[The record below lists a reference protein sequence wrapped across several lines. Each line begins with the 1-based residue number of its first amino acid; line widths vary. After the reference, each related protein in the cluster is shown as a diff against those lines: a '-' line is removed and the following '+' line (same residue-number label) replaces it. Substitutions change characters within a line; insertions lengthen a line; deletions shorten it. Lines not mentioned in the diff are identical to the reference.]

1 MPKPDYSK
9 FESSRVN
16 LVEPSPIR
24 VMVSK
29 IAQKSRETRV
39 ISFAAGDPDPD
50 VIPRELYGE
59 LAKSVFEERKSV
71 IYSPTEGLPEL
82 REEIAS
88 FMRGYEGV
96 DARSED
102 IIVTFGGSQALDLIG
117 KLMFDPGDIVIVEN
131 PSYVNTLLVWKQYG
145 VKLIGVS
152 MDDEGMKTSELE
164 AVLKKLKAEK
174 KTPKLIYTIPTGQ
187 NPTGLTM
194 SMDRRKHLL
203 EIASQ
208 YDLLIVEDTAY
219 NHLVYEPVNVK
230 PIKSLDRE
238 DRVIYVGSFSKV
250 LGTGLRIGW
259 LHLPSELVEVF
270 KAAKGPSDMCA
281 PVPSQLLV
289 YKILKQGL
297 FKEIRDRAVRTY
309 KEKRDLMLQAIEKY
323 LPGIKH
329 THPIAGM
336 FVFLWLPPN
345 ISGWKL
351 AEELLEKRGVA
362 AIPGAP
368 FFTDESGLNTLRLNF
383 SMAPKDLI
391 EEGVKA
397 IAELLA

>member
-1 MPKPDYSK
+1 
-9 FESSRVN
+9 
-16 LVEPSPIR
+16 
-24 VMVSK
+24 
-29 IAQKSRETRV
+29 
-39 ISFAAGDPDPD
+39 
-50 VIPRELYGE
+50 
-59 LAKSVFEERKSV
+59 
-71 IYSPTEGLPEL
+71 
-82 REEIAS
+82 
-88 FMRGYEGV
+88 
-96 DARSED
+96 
-102 IIVTFGGSQALDLIG
+102 
-117 KLMFDPGDIVIVEN
+117 
-131 PSYVNTLLVWKQYG
+131 
-145 VKLIGVS
+145 
-152 MDDEGMKTSELE
+152 
-164 AVLKKLKAEK
+164 
-174 KTPKLIYTIPTGQ
+174 
-187 NPTGLTM
+187 
-194 SMDRRKHLL
+194 
-203 EIASQ
+203 
-208 YDLLIVEDTAY
+208 
-219 NHLVYEPVNVK
+219 
-230 PIKSLDRE
+230 
-238 DRVIYVGSFSKV
+238 VGSFSKV